1 MSERRK
7 QRVAY
12 HGERTEEE
20 VICPKPRRATS
31 VSGPV
36 TEFMN
41 PSRRRRSCTTVRGE
55 GDAGFEILDIF
66 LSKGVYNDASNF
78 ACSPPYFCGS
88 PPSRSG
94 NPLIH
99 DIQFVHQRAQSV
111 LSQQILSCV
120 PSSYKPNP
128 VVRVEGFA
136 SSGSDT
142 CCRVSAFA

>member
-7 QRVAY
+7 QRAAY

-31 VSGPV
+31 VSGPL

-41 PSRRRRSCTTVRGE
+41 PSRRYRSRTTVQGE

-66 LSKGVYNDASNF
+66 LSKGVYNDTSNF

-99 DIQFVHQRAQSV
+99 DIHFVHQRAQSV

-120 PSSYKPNP
+120 PSSYKANP

-136 SSGSDT
+136 SSGPDT

>member
-1 MSERRK
+1 MSERRR
-7 QRVAY
+7 QRGGY
-12 HGERTEEE
+12 RGEGHEEE
-20 VICPKPRRATS
+20 VICPKPRRATNI
-31 VSGPV
+31 SGPV
-36 TEFMN
+36 TELMK
-41 PSRRRRSCTTVRGE
+41 PSRRCRSHSTMRGE

-66 LSKGVYNDASNF
+66 LSKGGYNDTSSF

-99 DIQFVHQRAQSV
+99 DVQFLHQRAQSV
-111 LSQQILSCV
+111 LSQQISSCG
-120 PSSYKPNP
+120 PSSYKANP

-136 SSGSDT
+136 SSGSDS